1 MKRKP
6 SRASVTR
13 LPLRS
18 PRPVLHT
25 PTPSVPAAA
34 DKVEPDSLAR
44 LLNLLHGARNVAAV
58 VVPLG
63 KGFIL
68 TVDLPGGNNS
78 AA

>member
-1 MKRKP
+1 MKRNQ
-6 SRASVTR
+6 RTSVTR

-18 PRPVLHT
+18 PRQVLHT

-34 DKVEPDSLAR
+34 ARVEPDSLAH

-68 TVDLPGGNNS
+68 TVDLPGGNNT